1 MFKLFLHLAKFVPIL
16 IILASFSF
24 GLMFFNIKGLIF
36 AGLALLCNIINLI
49 LKNYF
54 FKPIYYYMQRRSLP
68 VLGLGERPV
77 NHPRLDM
84 LENYY
89 SEAVSFGMPS
99 GHSQSIL
106 FFATFWIMYILFE
119 FKDKKSN
126 TDIIYKC
133 SSIIYLMIL
142 SIVVMYNRYY
152 FRYHTIEQIMVGA
165 VIGIGLGVLAF
176 YLCRCIF
183 LTNFS
188 RKSKKGKKSKNRKMK
203 KNSQTDSDE
212 EEDEIEVVDVK
223 QLNNNMHHNNTR
235 QNDIGNVQQGTV
247 IDSISNRKAQHQGE
261 VERSM
266 QRMSYDFH
274 NEQVN
279 DYINNYD
286 NNGHYKAPQFTK
298 INKVGY
304 NEDLSNTENQRF
316 SDNISFNN
324 YSY

>member
-36 AGLALLCNIINLI
+36 AGLALLCNIINFFF
-49 LKNYF
+49 KNYF
-54 FKPIYYYMQRRSLP
+54 FKPIYYSMQRSSLP
-68 VLGLGERPV
+68 LLGLGERPHD
-77 NHPRLDM
+77 HPRLDM

-99 GHSQSIL
+99 GHSQSVL
-106 FFATFWIMYILFE
+106 FFATFWIMYILIE

-126 TDIIYKC
+126 NDIIYKC
-133 SSIIYLMIL
+133 SSIIYLMIVC
-142 SIVVMYNRYY
+142 IVVMYNRYY
-152 FRYHTIEQIMVGA
+152 FRYHTIEQIMVGG

-176 YLCRCIF
+176 YLCRCVF
-183 LTNFS
+183 LTNFV
-188 RKSKKGKKSKNRKMK
+188 KKDRK
-203 KNSQTDSDE
+203 KNKNKKDKKVIKEDSDDEDE
-212 EEDEIEVVDVK
+212 EEI
-223 QLNNNMHHNNTR
+223 
-235 QNDIGNVQQGTV
+235 DIDNSGQQTSNGPVQQGTV

-261 VERSM
+261 VERNM

-274 NEQVN
+274 NEQVS
-279 DYINNYD
+279 DYINNYND
-286 NNGHYKAPQFTK
+286 SGHYTAPQFTK

-324 YSY
+324 HSY